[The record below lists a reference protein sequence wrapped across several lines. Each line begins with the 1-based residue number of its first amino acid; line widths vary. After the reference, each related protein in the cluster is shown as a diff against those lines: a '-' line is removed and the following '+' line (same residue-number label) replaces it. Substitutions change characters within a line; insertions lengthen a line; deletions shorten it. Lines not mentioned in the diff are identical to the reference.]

1 MEAANARKAP
11 MIADNESE
19 QFEEFECEDHYKEPK
34 PEELSL
40 LGNSCDQVSQSL
52 RRLSVGNNW
61 NNIIDCLVLRNKLLG
76 SKSAKSSSRP
86 VHQSSI
92 QIASNESERMKLSS
106 DLVSCNLSSCH
117 SSCGPNPSKITLICL
132 LVSSQK
138 IFLYLLQ
145 YCHGWKLWFY
155 HDLFFNKTPLK

>member
-1 MEAANARKAP
+1 MEAATARKAP

-19 QFEEFECEDHYKEPK
+19 QFEEFECEDHYKEPQ

-61 NNIIDCLVLRNKLLG
+61 NNLIDGWVLRNKLSG
-76 SKSAKSSSRP
+76 SKSAKSSSRRP
-86 VHQSSI
+86 HQTSI
-92 QIASNESERMKLSS
+92 QIATNETERIKFSSEI
-106 DLVSCNLSSCH
+106 VSRNPSTCQSA
-117 SSCGPNPSKITLICL
+117 CGPNPSKITLICL

-138 IFLYLLQ
+138 ISTEKYMVLSSL
-145 YCHGWKLWFY
+145 
-155 HDLFFNKTPLK
+155 